1 MYVDTKICL
10 TATLSLALRAFCVN
24 RFAALASTF
33 QAFSLNT
40 FVGKKVHILFL
51 TLLSSVAFASD
62 PHIDSVVL
70 PPTIPSQL
78 PYEYVP
84 PQDVRHTFELSPLY
98 QLEQDRT
105 PLRDDQF
112 IGVDWYSTGEP
123 ILPEFEFKQPP
134 SRGHVT
140 IYYLLQALDIYTT
153 YYATTRYSCVTEQNP
168 LLPLKPSVEE
178 MMLLKLLPLYA
189 LHDTT
194 TVVSD
199 EELAQA
205 TALMTVVVVNNV
217 DVIQR
222 AKKMCP

>member
-1 MYVDTKICL
+1 M
-10 TATLSLALRAFCVN
+10 
-24 RFAALASTF
+24 ALASD
-33 QAFSLNT
+33 L
-40 FVGKKVHILFL
+40 
-51 TLLSSVAFASD
+51 
-62 PHIDSVVL
+62 HIDSVQL
-70 PPTIPSQL
+70 PPTIEPQ
-78 PYEYVP
+78 PQFEYVP

-98 QLEQDRT
+98 TLEQDRT

-112 IGVDWYSTGEP
+112 IGVDWYSTGEST
-123 ILPEFEFKQPP
+123 LPEFEFKQPA

-153 YYATTRYSCVTEQNP
+153 YYATTRFRCVTEQNP
-168 LLPLKPSVEE
+168 LLPSKPSVEE

-194 TVVSD
+194 KVVSD

-205 TALMTVVVVNNV
+205 TGLMTVVVVNNV